1 MEQNRQWVYPT
12 LSVVYLVMLAALMW
26 LPLQGLKI
34 PMDNFVLGIRIDH
47 LYHATVYVPCVLMLM
62 PLCRYRWRRAW
73 LVALLVALTTE
84 TVQWLLPYRGFDIND
99 LIANLLGVTVG
110 VLLVRMARYR
120 EKFIE
125 S

>member
-47 LYHATVYVPCVLMLM
+47 LYHATVYIPCVVMLM
-62 PLCRYRWRRAW
+62 PLCHYRWRRTW
-73 LVALLVALTTE
+73 PTGLLIAMTTE
-84 TVQWLLPYRGFDIND
+84 LVQWLLPYRGFDIND

-110 VLLVRMARYR
+110 LLLLRIPSYR
-120 EKFIE
+120 KRFCQ
-125 S
+125 

>member
-47 LYHATVYVPCVLMLM
+47 LYHATVYIPCVMMLM

-73 LVALLVALTTE
+73 PTGLLIAMTTE
-84 TVQWLLPYRGFDIND
+84 LVQWLLPYRGFDIND

-110 VLLVRMARYR
+110 LLLLRIPSYR
-120 EKFIE
+120 KRFCQ
-125 S
+125 